1 MKKLLIAILFI
12 CLLLTGCKK
21 EATQAPETTAV
32 PDGVYTE
39 YGNGGTL
46 PTAVATYKDGVEVS
60 RDRYRYSI
68 RGDIIQMETVV
79 NGKVTVT
86 IDYNYQDGYLYQ
98 QAEQYSDDGVA
109 IKNITTFSGD
119 EKTLPVSLEYYEDGV
134 FKNGEKYTYDEKDN
148 MVKREIVGEDHSVS
162 THFEYSYDEN
172 GKMISSRYYEFGCLA
187 GTTEYTYD
195 ENGNPIEKK

>member
-1 MKKLLIAILFI
+1 MKKILIAILLI
-12 CLLLTGCKK
+12 CLALAGCKK
-21 EATQAPETTAV
+21 EVAEVPETTAI
-32 PDGVYTE
+32 PDGIYKE
-39 YGNGGTL
+39 YSDSGNL
-46 PTAVATYKDGVEVS
+46 LTAVVTYKDGVEVS

-68 RGDIIQMETVV
+68 HGDVIQMETVV

-86 IDYNYQDGYLYQ
+86 TDYNYQDGQLYQ
-98 QAEQYSDDGVA
+98 QAEQYTDQGIA

-119 EKTLPVSLEYYEDGV
+119 EKILPMTLEYYENDV
-134 FKNGEKYTYDEKDN
+134 FKNGEKYSYDEKDN
-148 MVKREIVGEDHSVS
+148 MVKREIMGEDRSVS
-162 THFEYSYDEN
+162 THFEYTYDEE